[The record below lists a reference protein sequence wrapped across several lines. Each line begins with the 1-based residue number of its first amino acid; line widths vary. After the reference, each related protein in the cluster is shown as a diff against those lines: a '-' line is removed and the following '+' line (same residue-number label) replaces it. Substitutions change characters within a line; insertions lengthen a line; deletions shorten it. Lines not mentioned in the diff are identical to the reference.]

1 MSQTVLDAPSLAEP
15 ADQAA
20 GLRRLFAADRLRF
33 VPVVANPHGVSHGV
47 LLERLATALAEAGAQ
62 VLVVD
67 AAETSPAPLELAG
80 LDLAACVE
88 PLSARVSYLAAR
100 GLPLKHVDAQ
110 GSCATFLDLL
120 AVAAPQAEVAL
131 LHASAQTLVRLFHG
145 VVARPVLLAAVQ
157 GHSQTHSQG
166 ESQGESI
173 LHAYAAMKLLAQRC
187 RWMQFDLFLA
197 GDPWA
202 RASAHIAQRVADCA
216 GHFVGANLHL
226 WAAADPQ
233 GDVHEPITT
242 PLQRL
247 AGAQWHARTD
257 LPPTLAQPGATRA
270 RTTPL

>member
-20 GLRRLFAADRLRF
+20 GLRRLFAGDRLRF
-33 VPVVANPHGVSHGV
+33 VPVVANPHGVSQGV

-67 AAETSPAPLELAG
+67 AAETSPTPLELAG

-88 PLSARVSYLAAR
+88 PLSPHVSYLAAR
-100 GLPLKHVDAQ
+100 GLPLEHVDAQ

-120 AVAAPQAEVAL
+120 AVAAPQAQVAL

-145 VVARPVLLAAVQ
+145 VVARPVLLAGQ
-157 GHSQTHSQG
+157 QP
-166 ESQGESI
+166 ESI
-173 LHAYAAMKLLAQRC
+173 THAYAAMKLLAQRC

-233 GDVHEPITT
+233 GNVQEPITMQ
-242 PLQRL
+242 LQRL
-247 AGAQWHARTD
+247 AGAQWRSRTD
-257 LPPTLAQPGATRA
+257 LPLTLASPGATRA
-270 RTTPL
+270 RPTPL

>member
-33 VPVVANPHGVSHGV
+33 VPVVANPHGVNHGV
-47 LLERLATALAEAGAQ
+47 LLERLATALAETGAQ

-67 AAETSPAPLELAG
+67 AAETSPTPLELAG

-120 AVAAPQAEVAL
+120 AVAAPQAQVAL

-157 GHSQTHSQG
+157 GDSQG

-187 RWMQFDLFLA
+187 RWMQFDLLLA

-233 GDVHEPITT
+233 GAVHEPITMQ
-242 PLQRL
+242 LQRL

-257 LPPTLAQPGATRA
+257 QPLTLAQPGAMRA
-270 RTTPL
+270 RPTPL